1 MNMVHAL
8 YRTHTNL
15 QYTISKVWA
24 CTFMLRTQISHY
36 FYFLLTFDDV
46 IFFR

>member
-8 YRTHTNL
+8 YHTYTSL

-24 CTFMLRTQISHY
+24 CTFMLCTQISYY
-36 FYFLLTFDDV
+36 FVFLLTFDDV
-46 IFFR
+46 IIF